1 MEKLRI
7 FLDNMFLSLPDTP
20 EAREAKAH
28 ILEGMAD
35 RYEALLAQG
44 KNENEAFGAVIG
56 EFGSVEEL
64 RRELGLVPGED
75 GAPLPSPAPV
85 PFPREEYEAFRK
97 RFPVAIASG
106 VILCV
111 AAIAVSGVLSK
122 VEWARAARLHHLVFL
137 LMIAAATG
145 LFVYFGIRED
155 NYRKLARMSRDG
167 SAPQVPEG
175 EDANPLHGF
184 IMLTATVS
192 FLALGFFANLWHPG
206 WIVFPAGAALCCL
219 ADAFSRRR

>member
-44 KNENEAFGAVIG
+44 KSEDEAFGAVIG

-64 RRELGLVPGED
+64 RQELGLPEQAVP
-75 GAPLPSPAPV
+75 PPPV
-85 PFPREEYEAFRK
+85 EFPQGEYEAFRK

-111 AAIAVSGVLSK
+111 AALAVEGVLSK

-145 LFVYFGIRED
+145 LFVYFGIQED

-219 ADAFSRRR
+219 ADAFYRRR